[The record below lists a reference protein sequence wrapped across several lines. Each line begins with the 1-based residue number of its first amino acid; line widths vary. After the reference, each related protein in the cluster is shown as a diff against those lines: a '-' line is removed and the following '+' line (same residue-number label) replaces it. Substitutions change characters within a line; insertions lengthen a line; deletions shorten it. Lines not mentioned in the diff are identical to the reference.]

1 MPALQIDTPAPSVP
15 AQRISLFWY
24 PTGKCIRNGGR
35 DTLKANECFLSDA
48 PPGKGCA
55 DRMGDSSPGEG
66 GVERMGNLSPGKE
79 CADRM
84 GESPPGKECADRMG
98 DSPPGKGCADRMGD
112 SPPGKEGQRGS
123 AMPKAGNPAKRE
135 LDQPAEAAGKKRGI
149 ANVRKNSG
157 SYMQSIYAENSV
169 AGAKNFRKNF

>member
-55 DRMGDSSPGEG
+55 DRMGNSS
-66 GVERMGNLSPGKE
+66 
-79 CADRM
+79 
-84 GESPPGKECADRMG
+84 PGKECADRMG
-98 DSPPGKGCADRMGD
+98 DS
-112 SPPGKEGQRGS
+112 SPGKEGQRGS

-135 LDQPAEAAGKKRGI
+135 LDQPAEAAGKEAGNRERKK
-149 ANVRKNSG
+149 KNSG
-157 SYMQSIYAENSV
+157 SYMQSIYAEHSV
-169 AGAKNFRKNF
+169 AGAKISEKIFRKIVDNALFVCYD

>member
-15 AQRISLFWY
+15 VQKFLCF
-24 PTGKCIRNGGR
+24 GIRQESASGTAGG

-48 PPGKGCA
+48 PPGK
-55 DRMGDSSPGEG
+55 
-66 GVERMGNLSPGKE
+66 K
-79 CADRM
+79 
-84 GESPPGKECADRMG
+84 
-98 DSPPGKGCADRMGD
+98 CADRMGD

-123 AMPKAGNPAKRE
+123 AMPKAGNPAKRG

-169 AGAKNFRKNF
+169 AGAKNFKKNF